1 MNATAVFERTPSAH
15 QVEPEA
21 TLDVSVV
28 MPCLNEART
37 IVTCIEK
44 AQAALRDSGLTYE
57 IVIGDNGSTDGSQ
70 ELARGHGARVID
82 VPRRGYGQAY
92 QGAIAAAHGRVIVM
106 GDSDDSYDFGTV
118 ASFID

>member
-1 MNATAVFERTPSAH
+1 MSATTIRETAPSAGE
-15 QVEPEA
+15 VETE
-21 TLDVSVV
+21 TLLDVSVV

-44 AQAALRDSGLTYE
+44 AHAALRDSGLGYE

-70 ELARGHGARVID
+70 ELARSHGARVID

-92 QGAIAAAHGRVIVM
+92 QGAVAAARGRVIVI
-106 GDSDDSYDFGTV
+106 GDSDD
-118 ASFID
+118 